1 MPMTTKE
8 MEKYIISDLEFHLEK
23 PVHIVADLNLLQK
36 ETLYVY
42 EKNNKLYVEQGFHE
56 NAMAEIEYQHEYDY
70 VHIRGYCD
78 YFKTSDNN
86 KANTDELPF

>member
-1 MPMTTKE
+1 MTMTTTE

-42 EKNNKLYVEQGFHE
+42 EKNNELYVEQDFRK
-56 NAMAEIEYQHEYDY
+56 NAMAEIEYQHEYNY

-78 YFKTSDNN
+78 YFKASDDN
-86 KANTDELPF
+86 KADTDELPF

>member
-36 ETLYVY
+36 
-42 EKNNKLYVEQGFHE
+42 KNL
-56 NAMAEIEYQHEYDY
+56 
-70 VHIRGYCD
+70 IR
-78 YFKTSDNN
+78 
-86 KANTDELPF
+86 L

>member
-1 MPMTTKE
+1 MTMTTTE

-42 EKNNKLYVEQGFHE
+42 EKNNELYVEQDFRK
-56 NAMAEIEYQHEYDY
+56 NAMAEFEYQHEYDY

-78 YFKTSDNN
+78 YFKASDDN
-86 KANTDELPF
+86 KADTDELPF